1 MEPFDKLKTFSA
13 IDIVARPAS
22 RPAKWTTMA
31 VAVAVSAIAL
41 FAVGTATV
49 STSPTAGLPAA
60 ADSTRVV
67 DLQQTLP
74 SSQVEPVFVVVKAG
88 TGQLT
93 DADQDRIIALTKQL
107 GRYAQG
113 GQVPPPDV
121 SKDGTTA
128 LLVVPLAANLSDE
141 DSRSR
146 VQDVRTTVRDTLPI
160 SLTAQVT
167 GGPAF
172 AVDIA
177 AAFEGANITLLITT
191 ASVVALLL
199 LITYRSPWLWLVP
212 LTVVGVADR
221 VAAQA
226 IALATKVTN
235 LSVDDATTGI
245 VSVLV
250 FGAGTNYALL
260 LIARYRE
267 ELRNYDDRHTAMAA
281 ALRQAAPAILAS
293 SGTVTLA
300 LLTLGFAQTPG
311 NRSLGYAGAIGI
323 VTAVVYALLVLPAA
337 LVLFGRRLFW
347 PFVPHLRQPDPARSG
362 VWAQAGRAV
371 VRRPAVVAGGAVVLL
386 TVLASGTL
394 GIKVGL
400 AQTEQFTTKPES
412 VIGQENLAKAFSAGV
427 TDPAV
432 ILVPPEDLTRVT
444 AAAQTVAGVSSV
456 TPGEATDQI
465 VQLDAVI
472 EAAPGTSASFATIRA
487 LRQSVAAA
495 SDGQALVGGSE
506 ALDIDGRQAAAAD
519 QKLIGP
525 LILGVVVVILLL
537 VLRSLVAA
545 VLLIV
550 TVVLSFGASIGLSW
564 VIFDRFTSFSAL
576 DLGIPLLSFL
586 FLVALGVD
594 YNIFL
599 TTRAREEAQTLPT
612 ADAMVNALSVTGGVI
627 TSAGIL
633 LAAVFAVLGVL
644 PVIALTQLGVI
655 VGVGVLL
662 DTLLVR
668 TLLVPALAALTG
680 SRFWWPG
687 NPQRQRPQRR
697 SALS

>member
-1 MEPFDKLKTFSA
+1 
-13 IDIVARPAS
+13 
-22 RPAKWTTMA
+22 MA

-128 LLVVPLAANLSDE
+128 LLVVPPNLSDE

-177 AAFEGANITLLITT
+177 AAFDGANITLLITT

-412 VIGQENLAKAFSAGV
+412 VIGQENLAKAFSAVV

-432 ILVPPEDLTRVT
+432 ILVPPEDLTRVK

-550 TVVLSFGASIGLSW
+550 TVVLSFGASLGLSW

-586 FLVALGVD
+586 FLVGLAS
-594 YNIFL
+594 
-599 TTRAREEAQTLPT
+599 TTTSSSPPAPAKKHKPFPPRTPWSTPCRSPAASSP
-612 ADAMVNALSVTGGVI
+612 APGFSSPPSSLS
-627 TSAGIL
+627 
-633 LAAVFAVLGVL
+633 LACF
-644 PVIALTQLGVI
+644 
-655 VGVGVLL
+655 
-662 DTLLVR
+662 R
-668 TLLVPALAALTG
+668 
-680 SRFWWPG
+680 
-687 NPQRQRPQRR
+687 
-697 SALS
+697 